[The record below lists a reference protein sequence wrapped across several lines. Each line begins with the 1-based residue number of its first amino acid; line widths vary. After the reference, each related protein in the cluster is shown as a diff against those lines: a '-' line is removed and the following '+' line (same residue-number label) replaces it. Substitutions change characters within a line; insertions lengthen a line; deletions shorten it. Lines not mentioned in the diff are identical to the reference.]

1 MELQELL
8 DDYGVAVRSR
18 GNDLGL
24 VFIGPFSYDGAA
36 LAFAT
41 KASQV
46 PGVRIPSYGP
56 LFHRLD
62 HTEVNLN
69 IGDKHPLFL
78 AAAK

>member
-1 MELQELL
+1 MELQKLL
-8 DDYGVAVRSR
+8 DEYDVSVRSR

-24 VFIGPFSYDGAA
+24 VFIGTFSYDGAA

-46 PGVRIPSYGP
+46 PGVHVPSRGP
-56 LFHRLD
+56 LLHRLD
-62 HTEVNLN
+62 HTEVNLI

-78 AAAK
+78 ATAK